1 MKSLPIVFALLTGLF
16 WGTYGPTL
24 AQARFFEK
32 SAFKPYVMIGV
43 AYLVWGILGGLIGMA
58 YTQKQGTP
66 FLSFTREGMFWGF
79 AAGSL
84 GAWGALTLTLA
95 MFTGGTAMPQIVMPI
110 VFGTA
115 VSVSAITSILTAKD
129 TVHVNPML
137 YVGIAGMALCIVI
150 VAYFTP
156 HAGPPHASKPASDT
170 PPAPADAPS
179 GT

>member
-1 MKSLPIVFALLTGLF
+1 MPIIFALLTGLF

-24 AQARFFEK
+24 AQARSFEK

-43 AYLVWGILGGLIGMA
+43 AYLVWGIIGGLAGMA
-58 YTQKQGTP
+58 YTQKPGEA
-66 FLSFTREGMFWGF
+66 FLSFTKQGTFWGF

-115 VSVSAITSILTAKD
+115 VSVSAITAVLTTKAE
-129 TVHVNPML
+129 TNPML
-137 YVGIAGMALCIVI
+137 WVGIVGMAVCIVI
-150 VAYFTP
+150 VAYYTP
-156 HAGPPHASKPASDT
+156 HAGPHAPKPAGGT
-170 PPAPADAPS
+170 PAGQSATHEKA
-179 GT
+179 

>member
-1 MKSLPIVFALLTGLF
+1 MKLPLPIVFALLTGLF

-43 AYLVWGILGGLIGMA
+43 AYLVWGIIGGLAGMV
-58 YTQKQGTP
+58 YTQKPGENLFSFSMQGT
-66 FLSFTREGMFWGF
+66 FWGF

-95 MFTGGTAMPQIVMPI
+95 MFTGGTAMPQVVMPI

-115 VSVSAITSILTAKD
+115 VSVSAITAVLTTKAD
-129 TVHVNPML
+129 TNPML
-137 YVGIAGMALCIVI
+137 WVGIIGMAVCIVV
-150 VAYFTP
+150 VAYYTP
-156 HAGPPHASKPASDT
+156 HAHPPKAA
-170 PPAPADAPS
+170 APAAAHDAKA
-179 GT
+179 